1 MGSTSSANID
11 PTLLEEAAMYSS
23 STIKECI
30 QYYNIFSNTCR
41 IESMNDNHFDRK
53 SSSRSLAVDS
63 ESTAHDLDDIQ
74 TMGDDGDIPKR
85 IDPYNGT
92 AYTREEFMG
101 EYAGTAEW
109 DAAKEVAKEGATTAN
124 MTTDTTDASSSS
136 FNSSRSSPTPTM
148 RYEEFLC
155 IPEFTYHPLAQQ
167 LFEWALHTEPY
178 FEHETRLP
186 FTKFAVLLAVLAQN
200 GSVHTKTKL
209 AYYLIAGKST
219 ITRSKLKQY
228 LVKIANHMSEDILN
242 HATEQIFTEVKES
255 GGGSAKSNPGTID
268 LNEYMRSVSV
278 ADDFASKIFVE
289 FKCWSVKQLIKKRK
303 HRNMRL
309 IEEKEK
315 EERLM
320 IEEMEIVDTEEE
332 ELKLREEMKKSGA
345 LKEEEEETEEY
356 LSLDDL
362 ADLKRDGAI
371 RSI

>member
-1 MGSTSSANID
+1 
-11 PTLLEEAAMYSS
+11 MYSS
-23 STIKECI
+23 ATIKECI
-30 QYYNIFSNTCR
+30 QYYHIFSNTCR
-41 IESMNDNHFDRK
+41 IESIPIDSDDIQTMGD
-53 SSSRSLAVDS
+53 VDGNPK
-63 ESTAHDLDDIQ
+63 DDIQ
-74 TMGDDGDIPKR
+74 TMGDDDINPKR

-92 AYTREEFMG
+92 AYTREEFIG
-101 EYAGTAEW
+101 EYAGTVEW
-109 DAAKEVAKEGATTAN
+109 DAAKEVVLTADSSTSPN
-124 MTTDTTDASSSS
+124 PPSSSS
-136 FNSSRSSPTPTM
+136 SSTSTTM
-148 RYEEFLC
+148 RFEEFLC

-167 LFEWALHTEPY
+167 LFEWALHSEPY

-200 GSVHTKTKL
+200 GSVHAKTKL

-219 ITRSKLKQY
+219 INRSNLKRY
-228 LVKIANHMSEDILN
+228 LRLIANNMSDEILE

-255 GGGSAKSNPGTID
+255 GGGSATSNPGTID

-303 HRNMRL
+303 QRHMRL
-309 IEEKEK
+309 MEEKEK

-332 ELKLREEMKKSGA
+332 ELKLREAMKKSGA
-345 LKEEEEETEEY
+345 LKEEQEETEEY
-356 LSLDDL
+356 LSLDDMVE
-362 ADLKRDGAI
+362 LKRNGAI